1 VAMVRCSFCEKEIE
15 KPRKFKGKIVQKFC
29 SSKCRFDYHNG
40 PKKEE
45 RARDFINEMMS
56 LLKKY
61 GFIK

>member
-1 VAMVRCSFCEKEIE
+1 MIRCLFCGREIE
-15 KPRKFKGKIVQKFC
+15 KPRKFKEKVVQKFC

-61 GFIK
+61 GFAK